1 MDYSASIHDADHP
14 AGASPWGNSPAA
26 SPQPNQT
33 TFGTLGGGHPP
44 ASPPAFE
51 SQISGNGF
59 GVEHEDPGFNSPD
72 HGFGR
77 RPDTASTAAGSDT
90 QAQAT
95 TTARGDTSAGQQRPA
110 MFQEENESPSL
121 AHDPNRLSGD
131 TVRAS
136 QEQAQARKPTQPQYK
151 LQAKIT
157 GLERAAR
164 KDPILRFDV
173 HVSSDVPL
181 LFPCTP
187 RSALVSSANPH
198 RPISPSSEQLNS
210 ETSGVCTPS
219 SSSWLST

>member
-1 MDYSASIHDADHP
+1 MDYSASIHDAEHP

-44 ASPPAFE
+44 ASPSAFAT
-51 SQISGNGF
+51 QISGNGF
-59 GVEHEDPGFNSPD
+59 GPDHDDVGFSSPD

-90 QAQAT
+90 QTQT
-95 TTARGDTSAGQQRPA
+95 TETPRGDTPAGQHQSGA
-110 MFQEENESPSL
+110 FQDEDESTSM

-131 TVRAS
+131 TARAS

-173 HVSSDVPL
+173 HVSPDYSSLPPYLD
-181 LFPCTP
+181 
-187 RSALVSSANPH
+187 LVSSANRH
-198 RPISPSSEQLNS
+198 RPTSPSSERLNS

-219 SSSWLST
+219 SSSWQNT